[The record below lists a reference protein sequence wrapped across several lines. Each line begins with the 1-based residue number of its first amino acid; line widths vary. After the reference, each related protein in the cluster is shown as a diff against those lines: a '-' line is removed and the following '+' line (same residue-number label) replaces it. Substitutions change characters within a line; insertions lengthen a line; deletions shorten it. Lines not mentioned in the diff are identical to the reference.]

1 MENKLRITYK
11 IAEEGKEFEITCF
24 VSKELA
30 SEIKRK
36 ICSEMSEATEIA
48 EENTESSE
56 VTMSV
61 TKEESNVVEESV
73 ETAEDNSETTGTTVE
88 REETIYQ
95 RVLNFIKESEKPVT
109 AKDITT
115 AILVN
120 RGTLKNYLRDL
131 LLKGEIKHPDG
142 KIRWYCANT
151 ENAGFSPEEVVTEGV
166 NAESIPEETT
176 EEVKE
181 ESLSEEVTEE
191 VKEEWVSEE
200 GVVKEETQSEVV
212 NMQPEEAIQSEV
224 VNEQTE
230 EATQIEEKDSVEAQ
244 LEEFLSDEIDDMIV
258 SYILTRSKFLVE
270 RARRKFREYEDR
282 YCCIINFLNEIGW
295 IEFLEEEEN
304 AYKVR
309 GYAIIWYL
317 LKKAAKPL
325 TLDEIVEQGG
335 FQRKEQVER
344 VMKMAIV
351 KGVVEKT
358 TEDEE
363 ERYVAK

>member
-11 IAEEGKEFEITCF
+11 IAEEGKEFEITCS
-24 VSKELA
+24 VNKELA

-56 VTMSV
+56 ATMSV

-109 AKDITT
+109 AKDICA

-151 ENAGFSPEEVVTEGV
+151 ENAGFSPEEVAAEGV
-166 NAESIPEETT
+166 KAESIPEETT

-181 ESLSEEVTEE
+181 ESLPEEVTEE

-200 GVVKEETQSEVV
+200 GVAKEE
-212 NMQPEEAIQSEV
+212 IQSEV

>member
-1 MENKLRITYK
+1 MLKHTTRRYTMENKLRITYK

-56 VTMSV
+56 ATMSV

-151 ENAGFSPEEVVTEGV
+151 ENAGFSPEEVVAEGV
-166 NAESIPEETT
+166 KAESIPEETT
-176 EEVKE
+176 EE
-181 ESLSEEVTEE
+181 
-191 VKEEWVSEE
+191 
-200 GVVKEETQSEVV
+200 VKEETQSEVV

-258 SYILTRSKFLVE
+258 SYILTRSKFLDE